1 MENLQISLNYF
12 YLHHIIFKQN
22 YFILISG
29 IKTLKTKEDYSS
41 NFQKHVYIFS
51 YNILYMLRET
61 DYVGAEEIL
70 KSLKVKEK
78 IVQ

>member
-1 MENLQISLNYF
+1 M
-12 YLHHIIFKQN
+12 QN